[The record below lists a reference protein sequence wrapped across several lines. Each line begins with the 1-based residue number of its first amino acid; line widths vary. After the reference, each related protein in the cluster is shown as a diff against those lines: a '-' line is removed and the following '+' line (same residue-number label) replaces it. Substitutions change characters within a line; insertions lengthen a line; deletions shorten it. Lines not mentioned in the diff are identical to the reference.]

1 MRYNQQTNA
10 QGVDIST
17 FSLSVRFSYR
27 LNPQTPPLD
36 FYRTFVFFA
45 NATYTDEDGT
55 QRLESL
61 SPAENYTYPAK
72 NLPAMVS
79 LDIFKQQAAIAD
91 GLNILPEEVA
101 IIFPKDENIANDF
114 EKAAQQQAD
123 EFAHIATENRMRLR
137 NALRENSFNRQNGY
151 NSHAGY

>member
-1 MRYNQQTNA
+1 MSNPNNQFAPFFMRYNPKTNA

-45 NATYTDEDGT
+45 NTAYTNEDGT

-72 NLPAMVS
+72 NLPPTVILA
-79 LDIFKQQAAIAD
+79 IFKEQAAIAD
-91 GLNILPEEVA
+91 GLNISPEEVA
-101 IIFPKDENIANDF
+101 IIFPKSENEANNQEDDE
-114 EKAAQQQAD
+114 
-123 EFAHIATENRMRLR
+123 
-137 NALRENSFNRQNGY
+137 
-151 NSHAGY
+151 

>member
-1 MRYNQQTNA
+1 MSNPNNQFAAFFMRYNSKTNA

-27 LNPQTPPLD
+27 IYDKQGQSIPPAVL

-45 NATYTDEDGT
+45 NTAYTNEDGT

-72 NLPAMVS
+72 NLPPTVILA
-79 LDIFKQQAAIAD
+79 IFKEQAAIAD
-91 GLNILPEEVA
+91 GLNISPEEVA
-101 IIFPKDENIANDF
+101 IIFPKSENEANNQEDDE
-114 EKAAQQQAD
+114 
-123 EFAHIATENRMRLR
+123 
-137 NALRENSFNRQNGY
+137 
-151 NSHAGY
+151 